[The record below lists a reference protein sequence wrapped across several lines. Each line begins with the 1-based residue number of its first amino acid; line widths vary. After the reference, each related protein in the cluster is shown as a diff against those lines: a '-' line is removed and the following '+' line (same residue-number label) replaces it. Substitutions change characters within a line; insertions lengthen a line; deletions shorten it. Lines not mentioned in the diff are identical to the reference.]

1 MDNENYINCLN
12 KNKFHDFSPNTILK
26 KKKKERERILKWL
39 VLSYILE
46 RTFNF
51 LF

>member
-1 MDNENYINCLN
+1 M
-12 KNKFHDFSPNTILK
+12 ILVQIQSK
-26 KKKKERERILKWL
+26 KKKKRERERILKWL